1 MDDGPRLR
9 QASKDSEQKQTGNI
23 FLHVVNNPYNS
34 SSHILWLDLEPW
46 RCLEVSCALL
56 NGVVFLFLRE
66 VHKVMSQ

>member
-9 QASKDSEQKQTGNI
+9 QASKDSEQKQTGDI

-46 RCLEVSCALL
+46 KCLERSFV
-56 NGVVFLFLRE
+56 
-66 VHKVMSQ
+66 